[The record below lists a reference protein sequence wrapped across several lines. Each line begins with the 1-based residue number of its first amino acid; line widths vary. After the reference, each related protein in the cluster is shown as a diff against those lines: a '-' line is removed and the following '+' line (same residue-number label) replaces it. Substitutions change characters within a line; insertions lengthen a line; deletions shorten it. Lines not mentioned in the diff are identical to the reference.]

1 MNSDSEPGVCR
12 APVLLL
18 HLLVQ
23 LKLVVDRVHPAS
35 KLLVLPGIGSG
46 DAVGPHGEE
55 RDGPWGGFSHR
66 EGVEL
71 CTGGEMSWRS
81 GTFRSLWGVIFL
93 RGHAWLLIERLWR
106 VWRIFDHL

>member
-1 MNSDSEPGVCR
+1 MKHSSPKSPRGQGSTPVAPSSGGLAIFMNVHPVKRKKRLLKWAVGSRVTVNPGVCR

-23 LKLVVDRVHPAS
+23 LKLVVDRVHPSS

-55 RDGPWGGFSHR
+55 RDGPWGGVSDR
-66 EGVEL
+66 
-71 CTGGEMSWRS
+71 
-81 GTFRSLWGVIFL
+81 
-93 RGHAWLLIERLWR
+93 
-106 VWRIFDHL
+106 